1 MDMLSPPSKSLSL
14 LSEAAARSAAS
25 DRGSLTLPIFGK
37 LDSGLVGGGWS
48 NTAPSRLALRVQPV
62 PVWVCPELRVAQG
75 HRTAPVPRSASSP
88 WLSLA
93 ACQSVSSC
101 VYLRVALCFWL
112 KLAVAGGCISVC
124 LAICLCVLTT
134 TSSLCRLT
142 VSLHLTLGPG
152 LCFSIFFCL

>member
-37 LDSGLVGGGWS
+37 LDSRLVGGGWS

-62 PVWVCPELRVAQG
+62 PAWVCPELRVAQG
-75 HRTAPVPRSASSP
+75 HRTAPLPRSASSP

-112 KLAVAGGCISVC
+112 KLAVAGGCISVWP
-124 LAICLCVLTT
+124 
-134 TSSLCRLT
+134 S
-142 VSLHLTLGPG
+142 VSV
-152 LCFSIFFCL
+152 S